1 METIQIKLEKQLLD
15 KALIYAR
22 QRGMD
27 LSAILSD
34 YLSRLVNQEDKKQEI
49 PDIVQSLLGAG
60 TPVAEDDLR
69 MVKRLIINIWKK
81 NTDEKLR
88 RFLIL
93 KCSTY

>member
-27 LSAILSD
+27 LSVYYPIICPVWSSKRIKSRKYLILFK
-34 YLSRLVNQEDKKQEI
+34 VCW
-49 PDIVQSLLGAG
+49 VAG